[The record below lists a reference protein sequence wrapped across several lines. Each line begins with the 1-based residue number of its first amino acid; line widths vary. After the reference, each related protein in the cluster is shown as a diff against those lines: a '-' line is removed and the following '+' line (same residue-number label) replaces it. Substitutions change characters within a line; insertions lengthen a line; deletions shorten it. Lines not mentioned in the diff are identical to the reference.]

1 MTEFDGGSALS
12 GGEFGAVPV
21 PVHCSKCLLFAPAPV
36 LKARFRSFPATAHGI
51 FTDPQLAKN

>member
-1 MTEFDGGSALS
+1 MPARRYFW
-12 GGEFGAVPV
+12 GEFGAVPV